1 MLACRR
7 SMAITTL
14 ADVRGQERA
23 INRITAAIRNDRI
36 PHAFLF
42 AGPRGV
48 GKHTTGIALAM
59 ALNCETAPGLGCG
72 QCSICERISGG
83 IHPDVRTL
91 ERKGAA
97 QIIPIET
104 VRKEVVAAVGLP
116 PHEAKARIFLIEEA
130 ADLQGPAANAL
141 LKTLEEPPRRTHF
154 VLGTV
159 APDKLLPTIRSR
171 CQKLTFAALPAS
183 LRAELATGED
193 RDMHLEAHEKLNRLS
208 DVLLS
213 ALEGEPTLRGLFDA
227 AAEVSA
233 ERTEVAATLRLMS
246 EKLHLRARDA
256 VENRE
261 LSEAATCARRA
272 SLVLDTE
279 LAVTMH
285 NAHGQ
290 LALETLLSQLR
301 AVR

>member
-1 MLACRR
+1 MGLLANIRGQDR
-7 SMAITTL
+7 IVSRLRAAITRQRL
-14 ADVRGQERA
+14 
-23 INRITAAIRNDRI
+23 
-36 PHAFLF
+36 PHAYLF
-42 AGPRGV
+42 AGPANS
-48 GKHTTGIALAM
+48 GKHTVGVALAA
-59 ALNCETAPGLGCG
+59 ALNCEVEPGEGCG
-72 QCSICERISGG
+72 TCASCERIVAG

-116 PHEAKARIFLIEEA
+116 PHEAKARFFLIEEA
-130 ADLQGPAANAL
+130 GSLQGPAANAL
-141 LKTLEEPPRRTHF
+141 LKTLEEPPSRTHF

-159 APDKLLPTIRSR
+159 AADQLLPTIRSR
-171 CQKLTFAALPAS
+171 CQKLTFSPLPAKVQ
-183 LRAELATGED
+183 AELATGED
-193 RDMHLEAHEKLNRLS
+193 REMHLESHAKLDKLS
-208 DVLLS
+208 DVML
-213 ALEGEPTLRGLFDA
+213 AAADGKANVRGLFAA

-233 ERTEVAATLRLMS
+233 ERKDVAPALRLLS

-256 VENRE
+256 VERHQ
-261 LSEAATCARRA
+261 LDTAASCARRA

-290 LALETLLSQLR
+290 LAIETLLSQLR